1 MPSDIS
7 DPAVTCAK
15 IISII
20 EAEGYETP
28 EPIQP
33 V

>member
-7 DPAVTCAK
+7 DASVTCAK

-20 EAEGYETP
+20 EAEGYGTP
-28 EPIQP
+28 DAIQP
-33 V
+33 L